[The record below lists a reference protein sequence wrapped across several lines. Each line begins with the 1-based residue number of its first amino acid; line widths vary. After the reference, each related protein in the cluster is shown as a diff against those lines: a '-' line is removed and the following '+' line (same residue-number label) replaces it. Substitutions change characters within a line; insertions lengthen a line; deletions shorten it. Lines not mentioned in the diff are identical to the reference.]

1 MKTIVLDTDVGADS
15 DDAVALGYLS
25 AQVNKGRC
33 KLPLITLSTSR
44 KGAASFVRAVLSD
57 YGVRSEIGRMEG
69 FLECDRTDH
78 YAEKSME
85 KYGFSDGA
93 KDAVEGWKE
102 VYLSEEKITPV
113 VIGPQ
118 TNLAAFIRRH
128 PVLFAQKTES
138 VYVMGG
144 NFSAE
149 EAEYNVLCD
158 LPAALFVAGNTRG
171 VPFFYLPFEEG
182 IKVLTGRSFIG
193 RRERPVGYA
202 LKCTANAFG
211 ITDEADM
218 LRQSWDPLTC
228 LSALSP
234 EFFYAEGGAVS
245 YSAQG
250 ISAWER
256 KGEKNSF
263 LLRVKDAKLCEREI
277 ENALS
282 ER

>member
-1 MKTIVLDTDVGADS
+1 M
-15 DDAVALGYLS
+15 
-25 AQVNKGRC
+25 
-33 KLPLITLSTSR
+33 PLITLSTSR
-44 KGAASFVRAVLSD
+44 KGAASFVRAVLCD

-69 FLECDRTDH
+69 FLDCDKTDR
-78 YAEKSME
+78 YAERSMK
-85 KYGFSDGA
+85 KYGFPDGA

-102 VYLSEEKITPV
+102 VYLAEEKVTPV
-113 VIGPQ
+113 VGPQ
-118 TNLAAFIRRH
+118 TNLAAFIRRY
-128 PVLFAQKTES
+128 PVLLAQKTDA
-138 VYVMGG
+138 VCVMAG

-158 LPAALFVAGNTRG
+158 LPAALFVAESTHG

-202 LKCTANAFG
+202 LGCTANDFG
-211 ITDEADM
+211 ITDEAEM
-218 LRQSWDPLTC
+218 LRESWDPLTC

-234 EFFYAEGGAVS
+234 EYFHAERGAVS

-250 ISAWER
+250 VSVWER
-256 KGEKNSF
+256 NDEKNSF
-263 LLRVKDAKLCEREI
+263 LLRVKDAKSCEREI

-282 ER
+282 EK